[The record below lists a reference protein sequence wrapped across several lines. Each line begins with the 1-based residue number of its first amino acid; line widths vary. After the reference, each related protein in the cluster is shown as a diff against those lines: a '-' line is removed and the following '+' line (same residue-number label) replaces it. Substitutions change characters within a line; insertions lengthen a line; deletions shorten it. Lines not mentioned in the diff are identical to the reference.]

1 MTDYRLYKGMRPL
14 EVLVFIVAFVAL
26 VATLP
31 FKKQRPRVS
40 LGLWAGAATFAVVQT
55 LVEKPRW
62 QMYPAY
68 GIIALFAM
76 VAFFSWRRQPQETIS
91 EKPRRWPRVLAVVL
105 GVLIMGVSTALAI
118 LLPVFSFEPPTG
130 PFAVG
135 TTTYEWVDM
144 ARTDEHPQTPTG
156 HRRLVV
162 EVRYPAAASDA
173 PREPYMDAQRAE
185 AFAQS
190 IKMPGLVMSHLS
202 LVRTNARRDIPIA
215 AGEARFPVILFS
227 HGYPLPAATGT
238 FAVEELASQGY
249 VVVSISH
256 TYDTSKVVFRDGT
269 SGPLVMNGD
278 VGRIDKVEKLLG
290 PRISVW
296 VADARFVV
304 NEIMKLDSADARF
317 KGRLDLDRIGY
328 FGHSFG
334 GATAF
339 ATLAA
344 DPRIKAGIDMDG
356 AYFGAAAQAR
366 PTQPFMLMSAD
377 KIVIS
382 DEQIKRAGLDGSGVT
397 RKDLEAF
404 LDGIEAAWS
413 ASVAPGKDPRYR
425 ARFAGV
431 SHMGFSDL
439 PLMIPAIAAGS
450 LPVPKAHRLIN
461 QYIGAFFEEHLKG
474 LSSPLLRGPAAD
486 PAVTFSGSGAAL

>member
-1 MTDYRLYKGMRPL
+1 MQLLLAFVTDYRLYKGMRPL

-304 NEIMKLDSADARF
+304 NEIMKLDSADPRV
-317 KGRLDLDRIGY
+317 KGRLDRDRVRC
-328 FGHSFG
+328 FGHSF
-334 GATAF
+334 AAPTAF
-339 ATLAA
+339 ATIAA
-344 DPRIKAGIDMDG
+344 DPRIEAGIAMDG
-356 AYFGAAAQAR
+356 A
-366 PTQPFMLMSAD
+366 
-377 KIVIS
+377 
-382 DEQIKRAGLDGSGVT
+382 
-397 RKDLEAF
+397 
-404 LDGIEAAWS
+404 
-413 ASVAPGKDPRYR
+413 
-425 ARFAGV
+425 
-431 SHMGFSDL
+431 
-439 PLMIPAIAAGS
+439 
-450 LPVPKAHRLIN
+450 
-461 QYIGAFFEEHLKG
+461 
-474 LSSPLLRGPAAD
+474 
-486 PAVTFSGSGAAL
+486 